1 MSKQPANKSA
11 FVIHAFKQQPPKDP
25 DLPRRS
31 WDKLEDA
38 IQQIFNENA
47 GDLSFEELYRTG
59 YNMVLHKHG
68 DVLYNNVE
76 TVLKERSSL
85 LCEKVAVHT
94 DETFLAAVKK
104 VWLDHKR
111 SLLMVRD
118 ILMYMD
124 RTFVKQNQK
133 KPVYEMG
140 LAIFCQ
146 NCTRAARVKV
156 RLRDLLLDLI
166 KKERDGE
173 KIDRDLVRSVTQMML
188 DMGKTVFTEDFERPF
203 LESSQLYYTMWTETR
218 IATFSTPEYLK
229 NVDTRIQEEAE
240 RVKACLGLEYNAG
253 DGGIKNVV
261 ETQMIQRQMQA
272 LVDKEGSGLV
282 RLLEE
287 SRVEDLRRMF
297 DLFTRVPDG
306 QRIILEKM
314 SEHVL
319 QKGKDIVQSSEV
331 QGEPLQYVQNLIE
344 LKDQYDK
351 LIADA
356 FRGEKAFTNAL
367 YKAFETFINLNSRSP
382 EYISLAMDSHLKG
395 SKSKSGALVA
405 ASEEQAEMQLE
416 RALQMFRFLQE
427 KDMFEKYY
435 KQHLSKRLLGD
446 RSQSEDMER
455 KVIQMLKNECG
466 YQFTAKLEGMFKDM
480 NTSSDLNERFQQHM
494 HQMRVADGVA
504 SSISVDL
511 QVKVLTTGFWP
522 TQPSVQCELPPE
534 IAKACGIFKRFYL
547 EQHTGRQLTWQTTMG
562 NADLKARYDKHYQIN
577 VPTLSMVVLLL
588 FTDSSSGVM
597 SYKDIE
603 RSTTMQPNDLKR
615 TLQGLACDKFK
626 LLVKDPKGKEVGEDD
641 NFSFNASFSNR
652 MIKFKL
658 SSIAPLK
665 ETNEEVQASRN
676 KMNEDRNPQID
687 AAIVRVMKA
696 RRQMNHNQLLI
707 EVTKQLQSRF
717 QPNPVVIKKRI
728 EGLIDRDFLQRQR
741 GDMQTYEYLA

>member
-1 MSKQPANKSA
+1 VGKKREKSTPEKIAKQFIGKKINFCFLSLLKKSEN
-11 FVIHAFKQQPPKDP
+11 
-25 DLPRRS
+25 
-31 WDKLEDA
+31 KLEDMTSCGEK
-38 IQQIFNENA
+38 IK
-47 GDLSFEELYRTG
+47 LTT
-59 YNMVLHKHG
+59 HG
-68 DVLYNNVE
+68 RGILEICAMLTCVCMC
-76 TVLKERSSL
+76 R
-85 LCEKVAVHT
+85 
-94 DETFLAAVKK
+94 FLAALKK

-124 RTFVKQNQK
+124 RTYVKQNSK

-146 NCTRAARVKV
+146 NCTRAPRVKV
-156 RLRDLLLDLI
+156 RLRELLLDLI

-173 KIDRDLVRSVTQMML
+173 KIDRDLVRSVTQML
-188 DMGKTVFTEDFERPF
+188 VDMGKTVFTEDFERPF
-203 LESSQLYYTMWTETR
+203 LESSQAYYTMWTEIR
-218 IATFSTPEYLK
+218 ISACSTPEYLK

-253 DGGIKNVV
+253 DGMSIKNVV
-261 ETQMIQRQMQA
+261 ETQMIQRHMQA

-287 SRVEDLRRMF
+287 SRVEDLRRMY
-297 DLFTRVPDG
+297 DLFSRVPDG
-306 QRIILEKM
+306 QRIILTKLA
-314 SEHVL
+314 EHVL
-319 QKGKDIVQSSEV
+319 QKGKDIVQSSEM

-351 LIADA
+351 LISEA
-356 FRGEKAFTNAL
+356 FRGEKDFTNAL

-382 EYISLAMDSHLKG
+382 EYISLAMDSQLKG

-405 ASEEQAEMQLE
+405 ASEEHAELQLE

-480 NTSSDLNERFQQHM
+480 NTSGDLNERFQQHM
-494 HQMRVADGVA
+494 HQMRVADGA
-504 SSISVDL
+504 TSSITVDL
-511 QVKVLTTGFWP
+511 QVKVLTTGYWP

-534 IAKACGIFKRFYL
+534 IANACSIFKRFYL
-547 EQHTGRQLTWQTTMG
+547 EQHTGRQLTWQTAMG

-588 FTDSSSGVM
+588 FTDASAGVM

-603 RSTTMQPNDLKR
+603 QSTNMQPNDLKR

-626 LLVKDPKGKEVGEDD
+626 LLVKDPKSKEVCENDK
-641 NFSFNASFSNR
+641 FSFNSAFSNR
-652 MIKFKL
+652 MIKFKVSCVCVYL
-658 SSIAPLK
+658 CI
-665 ETNEEVQASRN
+665 
-676 KMNEDRNPQID
+676 
-687 AAIVRVMKA
+687 RVN
-696 RRQMNHNQLLI
+696 RRI
-707 EVTKQLQSRF
+707 SKS
-717 QPNPVVIKKRI
+717 
-728 EGLIDRDFLQRQR
+728 
-741 GDMQTYEYLA
+741 